1 MNSDTG
7 WIWAF
12 LRFNGQNLTSR
23 RERGLGFMTV
33 FLSLVS
39 IRRQNREWVTLC
51 SNTEVLSI
59 VRQTTNCLTPTCLF
73 FFPAES
79 LSVRQSRH
87 RIGSIYFHFMA
98 VENINRR
105 ILLESLTHRF
115 LPSISHADRKRKA
128 YRRRLNENNFVLD
141 GRLGEV

>member
-1 MNSDTG
+1 MSVSTFQWSKFDQPTRKRARVHDCFSQSSLYPKTKPRVSHPLLEYGGLVNRKTDNELPNS
-7 WIWAF
+7 
-12 LRFNGQNLTSR
+12 NLS
-23 RERGLGFMTV
+23 V
-33 FLSLVS
+33 
-39 IRRQNREWVTLC
+39 
-51 SNTEVLSI
+51 
-59 VRQTTNCLTPTCLF
+59 